1 MPDSVTPA
9 DPNHPGLPPQ
19 PVDTTTGTASCLDTG
34 PNTCQVAYRF
44 YPAAVGARTAT
55 FTVTAGNVTSTATLS
70 GVGVAETTITSAP
83 ATLAFGGIVLS
94 NKSDYQTVTV
104 TAGAGGVETGTI
116 EFGIVTGPQSDQ
128 FEIATGLDAGTCGV
142 TDSVRLGGSNPMS
155 CTVKVRYVPT
165 VDTGLGAA
173 KAFLTIVDP
182 RDRTQT
188 QKITLTG
195 TGLTQLTISPTSAD
209 FGMVAATE
217 NVATTITFTVT
228 NIGTASIVD
237 PTLTVVGPSFTEDSA
252 TTCTHG
258 TGSIAGGNGCLVVV
272 RLGAHPTPK
281 MISVTPGVQVT
292 GASGVNESTA
302 AATLSATVQADA
314 NLQLVGF
321 AGAAAIVQPFDVTV
335 NMGSV
340 AINGTGQP
348 VTLLYRN
355 AGGHTTTPITAY
367 FYDKTGAKLG
377 PGVND
382 TNYAL
387 APTDVSADNCVGATL
402 AGGQYCKVQ
411 INFSPKAAGELPAGF
426 QLSATIGGT
435 TAGVGFI
442 GHGIDTTASTEKLT
456 ISPSFVSL
464 IGSPVPTGYSMTM
477 ATPFTVQNNDT
488 APVSLSIG
496 LTGPFQQVATPAGKT
511 GCSGNLVAGGNCIVW
526 VNFFPTDASPT
537 TDIDFNLGSMT
548 ITSTEV
554 ATHSEP
560 APSVTSLASFTSYSG
575 LMGKVRSGTVL
586 TVWNVFAAPGIDY
599 GTVARNLASAAMPFT
614 VMNIGDAP
622 TSGNTTVRILGTG
635 TPTSQFSVTGCGTAL
650 AAFNIA
656 SPSTAAT
663 CPAQAV
669 FTPSVS
675 GVAVVPASGSI
686 QVEATAT
693 GTAWAGI
700 GGSVDIP
707 PSAGIVG
714 LSGNLSGTCIN
725 PASLGI
731 TPTGTKV
738 IHGDTASDSV
748 PVAIT
753 SAEVLFTLTNG
764 AAVSTLVAPPIVPDF
779 QSTTPITISLSD
791 STNFLLDLDPVG
803 AGVTTCQVSEDQ
815 VTGNLILVGNQQCA
829 VGVYFTPQAMPA
841 SGAAFTT
848 TLTASAATGGSPR

>member
-1 MPDSVTPA
+1 MVLTMVDRRQHSNELHGQGPLRSHGRYRPRRSQGVLDYRGPA
-9 DPNHPGLPPQ
+9 
-19 PVDTTTGTASCLDTG
+19 
-34 PNTCQVAYRF
+34 R
-44 YPAAVGARTAT
+44 
-55 FTVTAGNVTSTATLS
+55 
-70 GVGVAETTITSAP
+70 
-83 ATLAFGGIVLS
+83 
-94 NKSDYQTVTV
+94 
-104 TAGAGGVETGTI
+104 
-116 EFGIVTGPQSDQ
+116 
-128 FEIATGLDAGTCGV
+128 
-142 TDSVRLGGSNPMS
+142 SNPYS
-155 CTVKVRYVPT
+155 
-165 VDTGLGAA
+165 
-173 KAFLTIVDP
+173 
-182 RDRTQT
+182 
-188 QKITLTG
+188 KITLTG
-195 TGLTQLTISPTSAD
+195 NGLTQLTISPTSAD

-321 AGAAAIVQPFDVTV
+321 AGAAAIVQPFDATV

-355 AGGHTTTPITAY
+355 AGGHTTTPITAF

-411 INFSPKAAGELPAGF
+411 INFYRRLPANSQPGSSSLP
-426 QLSATIGGT
+426 LSAGQLR
-435 TAGVGFI
+435 AW
-442 GHGIDTTASTEKLT
+442 ASSATGS
-456 ISPSFVSL
+456 IRPRVPRSSPFRRRLSASSGRRFHRL
-464 IGSPVPTGYSMTM
+464 QHDM

-526 VNFFPTDASPT
+526 VNFFPMDASPT

-622 TSGNTTVRILGTG
+622 TSGNRTVQILGR
-635 TPTSQFSVTGCGTAL
+635 AH
-650 AAFNIA
+650 
-656 SPSTAAT
+656 
-663 CPAQAV
+663 
-669 FTPSVS
+669 
-675 GVAVVPASGSI
+675 
-686 QVEATAT
+686 
-693 GTAWAGI
+693 
-700 GGSVDIP
+700 P
-707 PSAGIVG
+707 PRS
-714 LSGNLSGTCIN
+714 
-725 PASLGI
+725 
-731 TPTGTKV
+731 
-738 IHGDTASDSV
+738 
-748 PVAIT
+748 
-753 SAEVLFTLTNG
+753 
-764 AAVSTLVAPPIVPDF
+764 
-779 QSTTPITISLSD
+779 
-791 STNFLLDLDPVG
+791 
-803 AGVTTCQVSEDQ
+803 
-815 VTGNLILVGNQQCA
+815 
-829 VGVYFTPQAMPA
+829 
-841 SGAAFTT
+841 
-848 TLTASAATGGSPR
+848 